1 MTAGR
6 GIMHSEMPRPNADGS
21 PNIGMQ
27 LWVDLPQSLKK
38 CEPRYRDLQ
47 PSEIPFINI
56 DDDRVHVKII
66 SGKSH
71 GVDSVKELAYTP
83 VWFLDVEIK
92 PGGRIVQDLPRGWN
106 AFAYT
111 LSGET
116 RFGVGKSG
124 RTVGEY
130 HCVVFEQGGD
140 TVTAEVN
147 ADTKQNGHF
156 SKSSSNSSLLSYTR
170 NLQIKSISL
179 FAFRRHF

>member
-130 HCVVFEQGGD
+130 HCVVFEQSRMDILVSRHRILVCFHAQETPKSSPYHCLRSGD
-140 TVTAEVN
+140 TSEELCL
-147 ADTKQNGHF
+147 
-156 SKSSSNSSLLSYTR
+156 NSDC
-170 NLQIKSISL
+170 
-179 FAFRRHF
+179 